1 MSEVLKEE
9 KRIQEDVENIID
21 ENRVINFSD
30 AVFAFAAT
38 LLVLKID
45 LPQLSGVE
53 VDIQTQLATSL
64 VNLWPQYLANV
75 ISFLAIGYYWLTH
88 HIIFGLVRR
97 FNRTIVWMNIIFLIL
112 LSFLPFPVD
121 LYGDYYNV
129 PVIVVF
135 YAASIATLG
144 FALLAIWLYASHN
157 NRLIDSHMSK
167 RRIRFFTLKI
177 LMAPAVF
184 ALSIPLVYLHPA
196 LTQVAWIGVIF
207 GVITLN
213 KKYNFK
219 RVDANNDIGI

>member
-1 MSEVLKEE
+1 MSEVLDEE
-9 KRIQEDVENIID
+9 KKIESEVENIID

-45 LPQLSGVE
+45 LPRLSGVE
-53 VDIQTQLATSL
+53 IQTQLAVSL
-64 VNLWPQYLANV
+64 MNLWPQYLANV

-97 FNRTIVWMNIIFLIL
+97 FDRTIVWMNIVFLIL

-129 PVIVVF
+129 PIIVVF
-135 YAASIATLG
+135 YAASIAVLG
-144 FALLAIWLYASHN
+144 FALLGIWLYASHN

-177 LMAPAVF
+177 LIAPLVF
-184 ALSIPLVYLHPA
+184 TLSIPLVYLHPA
-196 LTQVAWIGVIF
+196 LTQIAWVGVIL
-207 GVITLN
+207 GVIVLN

-219 RVDANNDIGI
+219 SVDIKNDIGV

>member
-1 MSEVLKEE
+1 MSQVVDEE
-9 KRIQEDVENIID
+9 KKIEGEVENIID

-45 LPQLSGVE
+45 LPRLAG

-64 VNLWPQYLANV
+64 INLWPQYLANV

-97 FNRTIVWMNIIFLIL
+97 FNRTIVWMNIVFLIL

-129 PVIVVF
+129 PIVVVF
-135 YAASIATLG
+135 YAASIAVLG
-144 FALLAIWLYASHN
+144 FMLSLIWFYASHN
-157 NRLIDSHMSK
+157 NRLIDPKMSK
-167 RRIRFFTLKI
+167 RQIRFFTIKI
-177 LMAPAVF
+177 LMAPAIF
-184 ALSIPLVYLHPA
+184 TLSIPLVYLHPA
-196 LTQVAWIGVIF
+196 LTQFSWLFVILGVIL
-207 GVITLN
+207 VN
-213 KKYNFK
+213 RKYNFK
-219 RVDANNDIGI
+219 KIDAKNDVGI

>member
-1 MSEVLKEE
+1 MSEVLDEE
-9 KRIQEDVENIID
+9 KKIESEVENIID

-45 LPQLSGVE
+45 LPHLSGVE
-53 VDIQTQLATSL
+53 IQTQLAVSL
-64 VNLWPQYLANV
+64 MNLWPQYLANV

-97 FNRTIVWMNIIFLIL
+97 FDRTIVWMNIVFLIL

-129 PVIVVF
+129 PIIVVF
-135 YAASIATLG
+135 YAASIAVLG
-144 FALLAIWLYASHN
+144 FALLGIWLYASHS

-177 LMAPAVF
+177 LIAPLVF
-184 ALSIPLVYLHPA
+184 TLSIPLVYLHPA
-196 LTQVAWIGVIF
+196 LTQIAWVGVIIGVIF
-207 GVITLN
+207 LN

-219 RVDANNDIGI
+219 SVDIKNDIGV